1 MAVTAASPAVG
12 RLFALFGA
20 GIVVL
25 YCVYVLTIVATTP
38 DLRLRAL
45 LIDNETGEIPDS
57 ASPLGVIIRQTPGIQ
72 SRGPKPQSGD
82 RLLTIGEWP
91 INHFSDF
98 SRAELALR
106 SASVPPGGAGLPI
119 GTDPTEHELPWLVAW
134 EDGQRAAAITY
145 RPAGLDSTVRTYVL
159 LQSVPSHEIVLSLV
173 WFLCQLGI
181 FGIAAIAFWRR
192 SFDRPVQLFFAMSTV
207 TLGAFVAGFHW
218 WLIAGSFWLPLPFI
232 ACALVV
238 PVVTLHF
245 FLEFPHP
252 KPWPWLRGSWVFP
265 ILYGPAFVCFL
276 AFALA
281 HVGLWLSVAWGAETI
296 HVRAP
301 LTILQWVR
309 TGVYTSVG
317 VAAFYFLATLAALIH
332 SILVTRNPV
341 ERAQVRPIVVA
352 AFVAAVCIAYTLVLG
367 VFSRESFALGG
378 ARIPMFIASLVFMLA
393 YAVAIARHKL
403 MLVDQ
408 LITRGMWYS
417 IASSG
422 STVAVSLII
431 AAASLATAF
440 WRDQLTVLQT
450 AALATLFVLMVLSLM
465 GLRDYWQ
472 RVVDRRF
479 YREKYRLDR
488 AMQRMN
494 QAVGRLTE
502 PGYLSERMLSSCCDA
517 LQAEWAA
524 VYSRAARGRE
534 FRLLSVQNV
543 AANQPLQFTAPEELI
558 TALAAD
564 PILQRVAFSRREDMT
579 PEQTGLR
586 TLKAEAVHSL
596 ELDGELMG
604 LVVLGPKRG
613 GQLYTAEDLTFLTAL
628 GQITAVA
635 LRCARIHQDIGQLNE
650 ELRRKV
656 DRIAQQDQKIALLQA
671 ELNATRE
678 VSAPAALD
686 SLRRESILGSST
698 SLSTVLD
705 TASKV
710 AASDTSVLIR
720 GESGTGKELMARA
733 IHENSSRRAGPLIS
747 VHCAALAEGLLE
759 SELFGHVKGAFTG
772 AQSDRR
778 GRFEMAEGGTLFLDE
793 VGDIPL
799 VTQVKLL
806 RVLQERQFEPV
817 GSGKTVSVNVRLI
830 AATHRNLEQLIR
842 DGRFRED
849 LYYRLNVVSL
859 TLPPLR
865 DRQEDILELAMHFLK
880 RAALKNGRPMPQLA
894 DDVVYLLRAY
904 RWPGNVRELEN
915 AIERAVVVSDG
926 VTIQPHD
933 LPPIVWKE
941 SPDLTDSDRTLGM
954 STPDSSRDGEGWA
967 FESESAERQRL
978 IDALRACRGNKA
990 RAARELGLPRST
1002 FFSKLKKYAITEV

>member
-1 MAVTAASPAVG
+1 
-12 RLFALFGA
+12 
-20 GIVVL
+20 
-25 YCVYVLTIVATTP
+25 
-38 DLRLRAL
+38 
-45 LIDNETGEIPDS
+45 
-57 ASPLGVIIRQTPGIQ
+57 
-72 SRGPKPQSGD
+72 
-82 RLLTIGEWP
+82 
-91 INHFSDF
+91 
-98 SRAELALR
+98 
-106 SASVPPGGAGLPI
+106 
-119 GTDPTEHELPWLVAW
+119 
-134 EDGQRAAAITY
+134 
-145 RPAGLDSTVRTYVL
+145 
-159 LQSVPSHEIVLSLV
+159 
-173 WFLCQLGI
+173 
-181 FGIAAIAFWRR
+181 
-192 SFDRPVQLFFAMSTV
+192 
-207 TLGAFVAGFHW
+207 
-218 WLIAGSFWLPLPFI
+218 
-232 ACALVV
+232 
-238 PVVTLHF
+238 
-245 FLEFPHP
+245 
-252 KPWPWLRGSWVFP
+252 
-265 ILYGPAFVCFL
+265 
-276 AFALA
+276 
-281 HVGLWLSVAWGAETI
+281 
-296 HVRAP
+296 
-301 LTILQWVR
+301 
-309 TGVYTSVG
+309 
-317 VAAFYFLATLAALIH
+317 
-332 SILVTRNPV
+332 
-341 ERAQVRPIVVA
+341 
-352 AFVAAVCIAYTLVLG
+352 
-367 VFSRESFALGG
+367 
-378 ARIPMFIASLVFMLA
+378 
-393 YAVAIARHKL
+393 
-403 MLVDQ
+403 
-408 LITRGMWYS
+408 
-417 IASSG
+417 
-422 STVAVSLII
+422 
-431 AAASLATAF
+431 
-440 WRDQLTVLQT
+440 
-450 AALATLFVLMVLSLM
+450 
-465 GLRDYWQ
+465 
-472 RVVDRRF
+472 
-479 YREKYRLDR
+479 
-488 AMQRMN
+488 
-494 QAVGRLTE
+494 
-502 PGYLSERMLSSCCDA
+502 
-517 LQAEWAA
+517 
-524 VYSRAARGRE
+524 
-534 FRLLSVQNV
+534 
-543 AANQPLQFTAPEELI
+543 
-558 TALAAD
+558 
-564 PILQRVAFSRREDMT
+564 MT

-586 TLKAEAVHSL
+586 TLKAEAIHSL
-596 ELDGELMG
+596 DLDGELMG

-635 LRCARIHQDIGQLNE
+635 LRCARIHQDIAQLNE

-678 VSAPAALD
+678 VSAPAVLD

-698 SLSTVLD
+698 SLSAVLD

-733 IHENSSRRAGPLIS
+733 IHENSGRRGGPLIS

-772 AQSDRR
+772 AHSDRR

-817 GSGKTVSVNVRLI
+817 GSGQTVSVNVRLI

-941 SPDLTDSDRTLGM
+941 GPDLMDSDRLDGL
-954 STPDSSRDGEGWA
+954 PKQDSSRDAEAWT

-978 IDALRACRGNKA
+978 IDMLRTCRGNKA

-1002 FFSKLKKYAITEV
+1002 FFSKLKKYAITDV